1 MAQWVRISLQCRR
14 LKRHGFNPW
23 VGKIPWSRKWQPTP
37 VGFQNSSGILLGK
50 FHGQRSLIGYSLW
63 GWKEWNTI
71 EWEHNNSIKPTLGSR
86 WQMCEFVEKIDWGDG
101 RSHSDKGVWPPI
113 LLESSI
119 TWIILKCYKF
129 NREDILKRKCAEGL
143 SSPESKMLMATCRMT
158 SISKRH
164 CSWEQWGWRFVGGGM
179 SWKAFMQISA
189 FWETHPTK
197 PNLVILGLRRG
208 QLLKSKMGASS
219 MEQKSYFQN
228 MEF

>member
-1 MAQWVRISLQCRR
+1 MATHSSIFAWKIPQTEEPDRLQSMG
-14 LKRHGFNPW
+14 LKRVRYDW
-23 VGKIPWSRKWQPTP
+23 MT
-37 VGFQNSSGILLGK
+37 
-50 FHGQRSLIGYSLW
+50 
-63 GWKEWNTI
+63 ENTI
-71 EWEHNNSIKPTLGSR
+71 TPLNLLLVAGGRCVNLLK
-86 WQMCEFVEKIDWGDG
+86 KIDWGDG
-101 RSHSDKGVWPPI
+101 RSHSDKGVWPLR

-129 NREDILKRKCAEGL
+129 NREDIVKRKCAEAL
-143 SSPESKMLMATCRMT
+143 SSPESKVLMATCKMT

-164 CSWEQWGWRFVGGGM
+164 CSWEQWGWRFMGGGM
-179 SWKAFMQISA
+179 SWKTFMQISA
-189 FWETHPTK
+189 FWEIHPTK